1 MSVEKTLS
9 IIKPDAVKRDL
20 TGKIIAMFEEKGLRV
35 VAQKKIWLSKEQAG
49 SFYDVHRDRPFFGEL
64 CEFMSS
70 GPIVVQVL
78 EGNSA
83 IELNREIMGATNPD
97 QAEAGT
103 IRKEFALSMT
113 ENSAH
118 GSDSPETAR
127 EEISFFFS
135 GLEILQ
141 FCRPF
146 RVSVNNTFLPFSL
159 RNSLKTL
166 LYKRCSWGNKSSS
179 IFFAVLFSAISII
192 TCPSMGP

>member
-1 MSVEKTLS
+1 MSLEKTLS

-20 TGKIIAMFEEKGLRV
+20 TGKIIAMFEEKGLKV

-49 SFYDVHRDRPFFGEL
+49 SFYDVHRDKPFFDEL

-78 EGNSA
+78 QGSSA
-83 IELNREIMGATNPD
+83 IELNREIMGATNPE

-141 FCRPF
+141 F
-146 RVSVNNTFLPFSL
+146 
-159 RNSLKTL
+159 
-166 LYKRCSWGNKSSS
+166 
-179 IFFAVLFSAISII
+179 
-192 TCPSMGP
+192 

>member
-1 MSVEKTLS
+1 MSLEKTLS

-83 IELNREIMGATNPD
+83 IELNREIMGATNPE
-97 QAEAGT
+97 QAESGT

-118 GSDSPETAR
+118 GSDSSETAR
-127 EEISFFFS
+127 EEIRFFFS

-141 FCRPF
+141 F
-146 RVSVNNTFLPFSL
+146 
-159 RNSLKTL
+159 
-166 LYKRCSWGNKSSS
+166 
-179 IFFAVLFSAISII
+179 
-192 TCPSMGP
+192 

>member
-20 TGKIIAMFEEKGLRV
+20 TGKIISMFEEKGLRV
-35 VAQKKIWLSKEQAG
+35 IAQKKIWLSKEQAG
-49 SFYDVHRDRPFFGEL
+49 SFYKIHRDKPFFEEL

-78 EGNSA
+78 QGSRA
-83 IELNREIMGATNPD
+83 IELNREIMGATNPE

-135 GLEILQ
+135 GLEILK
-141 FCRPF
+141 F
-146 RVSVNNTFLPFSL
+146 
-159 RNSLKTL
+159 
-166 LYKRCSWGNKSSS
+166 
-179 IFFAVLFSAISII
+179 
-192 TCPSMGP
+192 

>member
-1 MSVEKTLS
+1 MSLEKTLS

-20 TGKIIAMFEEKGLRV
+20 TGKIITMFEEKGLRV

-78 EGNSA
+78 EGSSA

-141 FCRPF
+141 F
-146 RVSVNNTFLPFSL
+146 
-159 RNSLKTL
+159 
-166 LYKRCSWGNKSSS
+166 
-179 IFFAVLFSAISII
+179 
-192 TCPSMGP
+192 

>member
-1 MSVEKTLS
+1 MSIEKTLS

-35 VAQKKIWLSKEQAG
+35 VAQKKVWLSKEQAG
-49 SFYDVHRDRPFFGEL
+49 SFYKVHRDRPFFDEL

-78 EGNSA
+78 QAKNA
-83 IELNREIMGATNPD
+83 IEINREIMGATNPEL
-97 QAEAGT
+97 AEPGT

-118 GSDSPETAR
+118 GSDSPETAS
-127 EEISFFFS
+127 EEINFFFS

-141 FCRPF
+141 F
-146 RVSVNNTFLPFSL
+146 
-159 RNSLKTL
+159 
-166 LYKRCSWGNKSSS
+166 
-179 IFFAVLFSAISII
+179 
-192 TCPSMGP
+192 

>member
-49 SFYDVHRDRPFFGEL
+49 SFYEIHRDRPFFGEL

-78 EGNSA
+78 QGNRA
-83 IELNREIMGATNPD
+83 IELNREIMGATNPE

-135 GLEILQ
+135 GLEVLQ
-141 FCRPF
+141 F
-146 RVSVNNTFLPFSL
+146 
-159 RNSLKTL
+159 
-166 LYKRCSWGNKSSS
+166 
-179 IFFAVLFSAISII
+179 
-192 TCPSMGP
+192 

>member
-1 MSVEKTLS
+1 MFEEKTLS

-97 QAEAGT
+97 QAEEGT

-141 FCRPF
+141 F
-146 RVSVNNTFLPFSL
+146 
-159 RNSLKTL
+159 
-166 LYKRCSWGNKSSS
+166 
-179 IFFAVLFSAISII
+179 
-192 TCPSMGP
+192 

>member
-49 SFYDVHRDRPFFGEL
+49 SFYYIHRDRPFFDEL

-78 EGNSA
+78 QGNSA
-83 IELNREIMGATNPD
+83 IELNREIMGATNPE

-118 GSDSPETAR
+118 GSDSSETAR
-127 EEISFFFS
+127 EEIRFFFS

-141 FCRPF
+141 F
-146 RVSVNNTFLPFSL
+146 
-159 RNSLKTL
+159 
-166 LYKRCSWGNKSSS
+166 
-179 IFFAVLFSAISII
+179 
-192 TCPSMGP
+192 

>member
-49 SFYDVHRDRPFFGEL
+49 SFYDIHRDRPFFGEL

-78 EGNSA
+78 QGNRA
-83 IELNREIMGATNPD
+83 IELNREIMGATNPE

-135 GLEILQ
+135 GLELLQ
-141 FCRPF
+141 F
-146 RVSVNNTFLPFSL
+146 
-159 RNSLKTL
+159 
-166 LYKRCSWGNKSSS
+166 
-179 IFFAVLFSAISII
+179 
-192 TCPSMGP
+192 

>member
-1 MSVEKTLS
+1 MSFEKTLS

-97 QAEAGT
+97 QADAGT

-141 FCRPF
+141 F
-146 RVSVNNTFLPFSL
+146 
-159 RNSLKTL
+159 
-166 LYKRCSWGNKSSS
+166 
-179 IFFAVLFSAISII
+179 
-192 TCPSMGP
+192 

>member
-1 MSVEKTLS
+1 MLTEKTLS

-49 SFYDVHRDRPFFGEL
+49 SFYDIHRDRPFFGEL
-64 CEFMSS
+64 CDFMSS
-70 GPIVVQVL
+70 GPIVAQVL
-78 EGNSA
+78 QGDNA
-83 IELNREIMGATNPD
+83 IELNREIMGATNPE

-141 FCRPF
+141 F
-146 RVSVNNTFLPFSL
+146 
-159 RNSLKTL
+159 
-166 LYKRCSWGNKSSS
+166 
-179 IFFAVLFSAISII
+179 
-192 TCPSMGP
+192 

>member
-1 MSVEKTLS
+1 MSLEKTLS

-97 QAEAGT
+97 QADAGT

-127 EEISFFFS
+127 DEISFFFS

-141 FCRPF
+141 F
-146 RVSVNNTFLPFSL
+146 
-159 RNSLKTL
+159 
-166 LYKRCSWGNKSSS
+166 
-179 IFFAVLFSAISII
+179 
-192 TCPSMGP
+192 

>member
-49 SFYDVHRDRPFFGEL
+49 SFYDIHRDRPFFEEL

-78 EGNSA
+78 QGNNA
-83 IELNREIMGATNPD
+83 IELNREIMGATNPE

-118 GSDSPETAR
+118 GSDSPETAI
-127 EEISFFFS
+127 EEIRFFFS

-141 FCRPF
+141 F
-146 RVSVNNTFLPFSL
+146 
-159 RNSLKTL
+159 
-166 LYKRCSWGNKSSS
+166 
-179 IFFAVLFSAISII
+179 
-192 TCPSMGP
+192 

>member
-49 SFYDVHRDRPFFGEL
+49 SFYNVHRDRPFFGEL

-83 IELNREIMGATNPD
+83 IELNREIMGATNPE

-141 FCRPF
+141 F
-146 RVSVNNTFLPFSL
+146 
-159 RNSLKTL
+159 
-166 LYKRCSWGNKSSS
+166 
-179 IFFAVLFSAISII
+179 
-192 TCPSMGP
+192 

>member
-49 SFYDVHRDRPFFGEL
+49 SFYDIHRDRPFFGEL

-78 EGNSA
+78 QGNRA
-83 IELNREIMGATNPD
+83 IELNREIMGATNPE

-141 FCRPF
+141 F
-146 RVSVNNTFLPFSL
+146 
-159 RNSLKTL
+159 
-166 LYKRCSWGNKSSS
+166 
-179 IFFAVLFSAISII
+179 
-192 TCPSMGP
+192 

>member
-1 MSVEKTLS
+1 MSLEKTLS

-20 TGKIIAMFEEKGLRV
+20 TGKIIGMFEDKGLRV

-49 SFYDVHRDRPFFGEL
+49 SFYDVHRDRPFFDEL

-83 IELNREIMGATNPD
+83 IELNREIMGATNPE

-141 FCRPF
+141 F
-146 RVSVNNTFLPFSL
+146 
-159 RNSLKTL
+159 
-166 LYKRCSWGNKSSS
+166 
-179 IFFAVLFSAISII
+179 
-192 TCPSMGP
+192 

>member
-1 MSVEKTLS
+1 MSVENTLS

-20 TGKIIAMFEEKGLRV
+20 TGKILAMFEEKQLRI
-35 VAQKKIWLSKEQAG
+35 VAQKKIWLSMAQAG
-49 SFYDVHRDRPFFGEL
+49 SFYAVHKDRPFFNEL

-78 EGNSA
+78 RGTNA
-83 IELNREIMGATNPD
+83 IEKNREIMGATNPE

-141 FCRPF
+141 F
-146 RVSVNNTFLPFSL
+146 
-159 RNSLKTL
+159 
-166 LYKRCSWGNKSSS
+166 
-179 IFFAVLFSAISII
+179 
-192 TCPSMGP
+192 

>member
-1 MSVEKTLS
+1 MSLEKTLS

-78 EGNSA
+78 EGSSA

-141 FCRPF
+141 F
-146 RVSVNNTFLPFSL
+146 
-159 RNSLKTL
+159 
-166 LYKRCSWGNKSSS
+166 
-179 IFFAVLFSAISII
+179 
-192 TCPSMGP
+192 

>member
-1 MSVEKTLS
+1 MSLEKTLS

-78 EGNSA
+78 QGNSA

-118 GSDSPETAR
+118 GSDSPETAT

-141 FCRPF
+141 F
-146 RVSVNNTFLPFSL
+146 
-159 RNSLKTL
+159 
-166 LYKRCSWGNKSSS
+166 
-179 IFFAVLFSAISII
+179 
-192 TCPSMGP
+192 

>member
-1 MSVEKTLS
+1 MSAEKTLS

-141 FCRPF
+141 F
-146 RVSVNNTFLPFSL
+146 
-159 RNSLKTL
+159 
-166 LYKRCSWGNKSSS
+166 
-179 IFFAVLFSAISII
+179 
-192 TCPSMGP
+192 

>member
-1 MSVEKTLS
+1 MSVENTLS

-20 TGKIIAMFEEKGLRV
+20 TGKIIAMFEENQLRII
-35 VAQKKIWLSKEQAG
+35 AQKKIWLSKAQAG
-49 SFYDVHRDRPFFGEL
+49 SFYAVHKDRPFFDEL

-78 EGNSA
+78 RGTNA
-83 IELNREIMGATNPD
+83 IEKNREIMGATNPE

-135 GLEILQ
+135 GLEIIQ
-141 FCRPF
+141 F
-146 RVSVNNTFLPFSL
+146 
-159 RNSLKTL
+159 
-166 LYKRCSWGNKSSS
+166 
-179 IFFAVLFSAISII
+179 
-192 TCPSMGP
+192 

>member
-1 MSVEKTLS
+1 MSLEKTLS

-49 SFYDVHRDRPFFGEL
+49 SFYDIHRDRPFFGEL

-78 EGNSA
+78 QGNNA
-83 IELNREIMGATNPD
+83 IELNREIMGSTNPEH
-97 QAEAGT
+97 AEAGT

-141 FCRPF
+141 F
-146 RVSVNNTFLPFSL
+146 
-159 RNSLKTL
+159 
-166 LYKRCSWGNKSSS
+166 
-179 IFFAVLFSAISII
+179 
-192 TCPSMGP
+192 

>member
-49 SFYDVHRDRPFFGEL
+49 SFYDIHRDRPFFGEL

-70 GPIVVQVL
+70 GPIVAQVL
-78 EGNSA
+78 QGDNA
-83 IELNREIMGATNPD
+83 IELNREIMGATNPE

-118 GSDSPETAR
+118 GSDSPETAT

-141 FCRPF
+141 F
-146 RVSVNNTFLPFSL
+146 
-159 RNSLKTL
+159 
-166 LYKRCSWGNKSSS
+166 
-179 IFFAVLFSAISII
+179 
-192 TCPSMGP
+192 

>member
-1 MSVEKTLS
+1 MTLEKTLS

-118 GSDSPETAR
+118 GSDSPKTAR

-141 FCRPF
+141 F
-146 RVSVNNTFLPFSL
+146 
-159 RNSLKTL
+159 
-166 LYKRCSWGNKSSS
+166 
-179 IFFAVLFSAISII
+179 
-192 TCPSMGP
+192 

>member
-49 SFYDVHRDRPFFGEL
+49 SFYAVHRERPFFDEL

-78 EGNSA
+78 QGNSA
-83 IELNREIMGATNPD
+83 IELNREIMGATNPE

-141 FCRPF
+141 F
-146 RVSVNNTFLPFSL
+146 
-159 RNSLKTL
+159 
-166 LYKRCSWGNKSSS
+166 
-179 IFFAVLFSAISII
+179 
-192 TCPSMGP
+192 

>member
-1 MSVEKTLS
+1 MSVENTLS

-20 TGKIIAMFEEKGLRV
+20 TGKIIAMFEENQLRI
-35 VAQKKIWLSKEQAG
+35 VAQKKIWLSKAQAG
-49 SFYDVHRDRPFFGEL
+49 SFYAVHKDRPFFDDL

-78 EGNSA
+78 RGTNA
-83 IELNREIMGATNPD
+83 IEKNREIMGATNPE

-135 GLEILQ
+135 GLEIIQ
-141 FCRPF
+141 F
-146 RVSVNNTFLPFSL
+146 
-159 RNSLKTL
+159 
-166 LYKRCSWGNKSSS
+166 
-179 IFFAVLFSAISII
+179 
-192 TCPSMGP
+192 

>member
-78 EGNSA
+78 QGNRA
-83 IELNREIMGATNPD
+83 IELNREIMGATNPE

-135 GLEILQ
+135 GLDILQ
-141 FCRPF
+141 F
-146 RVSVNNTFLPFSL
+146 
-159 RNSLKTL
+159 
-166 LYKRCSWGNKSSS
+166 
-179 IFFAVLFSAISII
+179 
-192 TCPSMGP
+192 